1 MQRDEK
7 CSHFHFSFLCA
18 ARVSSELCEEQKSV
32 SLGRCVCLAQQEGKS
47 PLLTQFCVSG
57 LGCSCTGSGM
67 GAVPAA
73 FQFSGVKRPS

>member
-32 SLGRCVCLAQQEGKS
+32 TPALVLAQQEGKS